1 MSRTVFD
8 TSALL
13 AFLWQEP
20 GHEIVE
26 QALGADDG
34 AISAANVA
42 ELFAKLI
49 DRGFPADEIETLF
62 ADLGLEAIAF
72 DAAQAK
78 ASAMLR
84 TATRERG
91 LSLGDRACLALA
103 RTLDAVALTADR
115 AWLDV
120 DVGVTV
126 SCIRPEPKK

>member
-26 QALGADDG
+26 QALGEDNG

-49 DRGFPADEIETLF
+49 DRGFPADEIDALF
-62 ADLGLEAIAF
+62 ANLGLEIIAL
-72 DAAQAK
+72 DATQAK

-84 TATRERG
+84 TATRAHG

-103 RTLDAVALTADR
+103 RTLNAVALTADR
-115 AWLDV
+115 AWLDI

-126 SCIRPEPKK
+126 SCIRPERKK

>member
-26 QALGADDG
+26 QALGEDNG

-49 DRGFPADEIETLF
+49 DRGFPADDIDTLF
-62 ADLGLEAIAF
+62 ANLGLETIAL

-84 TATRERG
+84 SATRAQG
-91 LSLGDRACLALA
+91 LLLGDRACLALA
-103 RTLDAVALTADR
+103 RTLGAVALTADR
-115 AWLDV
+115 AWLDI

-126 SCIRPEPKK
+126 SCIRPDKH